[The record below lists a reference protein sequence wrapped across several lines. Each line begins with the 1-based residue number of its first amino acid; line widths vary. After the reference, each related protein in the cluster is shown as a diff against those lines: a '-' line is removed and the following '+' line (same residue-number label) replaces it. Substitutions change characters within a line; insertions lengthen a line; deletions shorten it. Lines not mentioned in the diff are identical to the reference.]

1 MIKNI
6 LFFITL
12 LPYILSQELCPQGY
26 YQPKTIYTLRGAKRI
41 ENCIACPR
49 GKYGINQC
57 SNLCPKGRYGS
68 SSGSITK
75 EDCTLCPMDTYS
87 SQEGYLQCTSCQ
99 IGKYNPNVGSISSS
113 DCIDC
118 PENYYGHQCYKQF
131 LEDYQYPGENSPK
144 GSYSSFY
151 SSTSSLKKKEE
162 KRTHIYKDG
171 CGGGLRNVCGKE
183 HISYM

>member
-12 LPYILSQELCPQGY
+12 LPYILSQELCLQGY
-26 YQPKTIYTLRGAKRI
+26 YRPKTIYTLRGAKRI
-41 ENCIACPR
+41 ENCLACPR
-49 GKYGINQC
+49 GRYGINQC
-57 SNLCPKGRYGS
+57 TNLCPKGRYGS
-68 SSGSITK
+68 NSGSITK
-75 EDCTLCPMDTYS
+75 DDCTLCPMDTYS
-87 SQEGYLQCTSCQ
+87 SQEGYMQCTSCQ

-118 PENYYGHQCYKQF
+118 SNNYYGHQCYKQF

-144 GSYSSFY
+144 GLY
-151 SSTSSLKKKEE
+151 SSTTTSSKVKEE
-162 KRTHIYKDG
+162 NKNKKTNYKDG